1 MYTLLWLVQVVAVAG
16 VTHGCGTP
24 VLVPLVGV
32 VRAAVAALG
41 AGPGRIFSNSIK
53 LMVEGQKFTLY
64 QQEMLLQRAKITLNQ
79 QDMLLGRQK
88 STLYQHAA
96 REAKTHT
103 LPAGYAGREGKN
115 YTLQGVQ

>member
-1 MYTLLWLVQVVAVAG
+1 
-16 VTHGCGTP
+16 
-24 VLVPLVGV
+24 
-32 VRAAVAALG
+32 
-41 AGPGRIFSNSIK
+41 
-53 LMVEGQKFTLY
+53 
-64 QQEMLLQRAKITLNQ
+64 MLLPRAKITLYQ

-115 YTLQGVQ
+115 YFLFAPCCSRPKVLKLLRLQGKNTMLNSKYSIVEIFLTSKKSTDSVIICRPY